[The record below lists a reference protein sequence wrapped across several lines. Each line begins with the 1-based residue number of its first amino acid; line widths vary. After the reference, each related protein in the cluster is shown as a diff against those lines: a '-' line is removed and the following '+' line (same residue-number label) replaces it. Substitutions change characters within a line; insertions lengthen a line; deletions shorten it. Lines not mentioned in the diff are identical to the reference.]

1 MDGLE
6 DEISFWNGT
15 IFRGELLVSG
25 RVIYELRNR
34 PLFVSMS
41 LFFIYKGFV
50 FLDHTYLTYLFRQF
64 FLVLKEFSGLAQ
76 FFEKTTKAIAASNH
90 FDSDLI
96 FCAGLSCRFPGLSR
110 WTAWSTWWTVNATL
124 G

>member
-1 MDGLE
+1 ME
-6 DEISFWNGT
+6 WH

-25 RVIYELRNR
+25 RG
-34 PLFVSMS
+34 FSTS
-41 LFFIYKGFV
+41 LGIDLCLLACPFFFIYKGFV
-50 FLDHTYLTYLFRQF
+50 FLDHTYLFRQF

-76 FFEKTTKAIAASNH
+76 FIEKTTKAIAASNH

-96 FCAGLSCRFPGLSR
+96 FCAGLSCRFPGNWWTVWSR
-110 WTAWSTWWTVNATL
+110 WTVNATL